1 MEKKIETSVE
11 SNLLIKAQDLAKDY
25 QVGEV
30 TVRALRGVT
39 FDVKPGE
46 FIVVLGPSGSGKS
59 TLLNILGGMETP
71 TSGNFWFEDR
81 EVSAYSSGRLT
92 DYRRKEIGFVFQ
104 FYNLVPNLT
113 ARENI
118 ELSAEISPDPMD
130 VEELLDAVDLGERAD
145 HFPSQMSGGE
155 QQRVAIARALAKN
168 PRLVL
173 CDEPTGALDYET
185 GKLIL
190 ELLEKVNKEMNK
202 TLMVITH
209 NAPIGGMGDRIFRLR
224 SGKISDIIENERRK
238 SSAEI
243 EW

>member
-1 MEKKIETSVE
+1 MGNETGTSVE
-11 SNLLIKAQDLAKDY
+11 SGLLLRAQDLTKNY
-25 QVGEV
+25 HVGEV

-39 FDVKPGE
+39 FDVTPGE

-59 TLLNILGGMETP
+59 TLLNMLGGMETP
-71 TSGNFWFEDR
+71 TSGKFWFEDR
-81 EVSAYSSGRLT
+81 EVSAYSPGRLT

-113 ARENI
+113 ARENV

-130 VEELLDAVDLGERAD
+130 VEYLLDAVDLRERAD

-168 PRLVL
+168 PKLVL

-190 ELLEKVNKEMNK
+190 ELLEKVNEEMKK

-209 NAPIGGMGDRIFRLR
+209 NAPIGSMAGRVFRLR
-224 SGKISDIIENERRK
+224 SGTISDIIENETRK
-238 SSAEI
+238 SSSEI